1 MKSTNTFGV
10 HYILRQNRP
19 VDGKYP
25 VYVRITVNKSRC
37 ELALKSYLFKE
48 DWNIA
53 KGAAKPKNPELKEL
67 NSYLEEVRSKIV
79 THYQRLALEN
89 TAVTAE
95 AVKNAYLGISDK
107 PAAEIMTLCKL
118 VDMHND
124 LMKSVLKRGTLKN
137 YYSTAIYL
145 RKFLAKKSPTGDI
158 RLEDLNYAFITAFE
172 FYIRNNPLKSG
183 DPCTN
188 NGTMKHLER
197 LKKMV
202 TWAAN
207 NEWVEKNPFTA
218 YKIKFK
224 RHEMEFLDKDE
235 LTRIESRELTDPML
249 GRVRD
254 LFVFSCYTG
263 LAYIDLVSLHPGNIL
278 SAVDGMKW
286 IKTSRKKTDIPVNVP
301 LLSLPFPLWI
311 NSGLRKT
318 PPNGKPCSPGSATR
332 K

>member
-107 PAAEIMTLCKL
+107 PAAEVMTL
-118 VDMHND
+118 
-124 LMKSVLKRGTLKN
+124 
-137 YYSTAIYL
+137 
-145 RKFLAKKSPTGDI
+145 
-158 RLEDLNYAFITAFE
+158 
-172 FYIRNNPLKSG
+172 
-183 DPCTN
+183 
-188 NGTMKHLER
+188 
-197 LKKMV
+197 
-202 TWAAN
+202 
-207 NEWVEKNPFTA
+207 
-218 YKIKFK
+218 
-224 RHEMEFLDKDE
+224 
-235 LTRIESRELTDPML
+235 
-249 GRVRD
+249 
-254 LFVFSCYTG
+254 
-263 LAYIDLVSLHPGNIL
+263 
-278 SAVDGMKW
+278 
-286 IKTSRKKTDIPVNVP
+286 
-301 LLSLPFPLWI
+301 
-311 NSGLRKT
+311 
-318 PPNGKPCSPGSATR
+318 
-332 K
+332 